1 MATKRNGQVSNGL
14 PNNMCIAH
22 DTGGSMLEPGWSQD
36 HHNLEK
42 KGQSLAT
49 KSFIALGYK
58 FTQYL
63 FIRDEF

>member
-36 HHNLEK
+36 HPDLEK
-42 KGQSLAT
+42 KKSLLYI
-49 KSFIALGYK
+49 KLLK
-58 FTQYL
+58 NL
-63 FIRDEF
+63 

>member
-36 HHNLEK
+36 HPDLEK
-42 KGQSLAT
+42 K
-49 KSFIALGYK
+49 IIIIYK
-58 FTQYL
+58 TFKKFMIL
-63 FIRDEF
+63 FP

>member
-1 MATKRNGQVSNGL
+1 
-14 PNNMCIAH
+14 MCIAH
-22 DTGGSMLEPGWSQD
+22 DTNDSMLEPGWSQD